1 MARNCFKKD
10 LIYITRATF
19 MTTFFVQN
27 LSFYVSQNFECLYL
41 FCYWTDSGDIYG
53 GDRQNSI
60 LYDPQQK
67 KGKKGTKKG
76 IIERVVKSSKIFENE
91 KKF

>member
-1 MARNCFKKD
+1 
-10 LIYITRATF
+10 

-27 LSFYVSQNFECLYL
+27 LSFYVTQNFECLYL
-41 FCYWTDSGDIYG
+41 FFYWTDSGDIYG

-91 KKF
+91 KKILNPDISHPFYPFYPFS